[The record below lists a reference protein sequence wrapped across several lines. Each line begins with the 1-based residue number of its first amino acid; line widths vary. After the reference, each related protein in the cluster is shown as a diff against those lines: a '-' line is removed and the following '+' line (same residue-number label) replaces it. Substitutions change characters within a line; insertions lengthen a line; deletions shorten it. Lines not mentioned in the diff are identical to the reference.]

1 MDAGEA
7 LLLQLPTSLRGAQ
20 VELRAYADQ
29 DASAL
34 TACVNASRE
43 HLLPWMP
50 WPALFDDPAHAQ
62 RYVRGMQAQ
71 WIKREDFAFGIW
83 ESASSQLVGGCGLH
97 GPEWKT
103 PKLMIGYWAHPAG
116 QGKGY
121 VTEAVK
127 LLTKFGF
134 EHLHAQRLYISC
146 DAANTRSAAV
156 PPRAGYTQEAYLRN
170 ERRNAQGAL
179 SDTLMFGMTR
189 ADYDETVTTPP

>member
-1 MDAGEA
+1 
-7 LLLQLPTSLRGAQ
+7 
-20 VELRAYADQ
+20 
-29 DASAL
+29 
-34 TACVNASRE
+34 VNASRE

-62 RYVRGMQAQ
+62 RYVRNMQAQ
-71 WIKREDFAFGIW
+71 WIKREDFVFGIW
-83 ESASSQLVGGCGLH
+83 DGASGQLVGGCGLH
-97 GPEWKT
+97 DPDWKT
-103 PKLMIGYWAHPAG
+103 PKLMIGYWIHPAV

-121 VTEAVK
+121 VSEAVK

-170 ERRNAQGAL
+170 ERRDTQGAL

-189 ADYDETVTTPP
+189 ADYEEMIVTPT

>member
-1 MDAGEA
+1 LDSGEA
-7 LLLQLPTSLRGAQ
+7 LLLQLPTSLRGAL
-20 VELRAYADQ
+20 VELRPYTD
-29 DASAL
+29 DDVSML
-34 TACVNASRE
+34 TACVNASRA

-50 WPALFDDPAHAQ
+50 WPALFDDPSHGQ
-62 RYVRGMQAQ
+62 RYVRNMQAA
-71 WIKREDFAFGIW
+71 WIRREDFVFGIW
-83 ESASSQLVGGCGLH
+83 EIATGRLMGSCGLH
-97 GPEWKT
+97 DPDWKT
-103 PKLMIGYWAHPAG
+103 PKLMIGYWIHPAV

-170 ERRNAQGAL
+170 ERRDTQGAL

-189 ADYDETVTTPP
+189 ADYDEMIVTLT